1 MTHDLHWL
9 QQGTQQGSLT
19 RPFTHRMHCLGTQ
32 RPHWL
37 GTTYHHKGLKQVVIR
52 VSGFHV
58 LRTVLL
64 FSAVF
69 GIRPKQ
75 LSKLSK
81 KPKFYSF
88 YPMQKRK
95 TKKTFIVECCVKAL
109 KKLLQWIWVQSHLYF
124 FESLQGQYKFHSSF
138 SFVNIK
144 FFYFTL
150 LNPSFMSEGLRGV
163 RFSLASNS
171 TFNRWDSQK
180 SQFTVKTSLM
190 FPNKC
195 SVSIC

>member
-9 QQGTQQGSLT
+9 QQGTQQGPLT
-19 RPFTHRMHCLGTQ
+19 RPFTHRLHCLGTQ

-37 GTTYHHKGLKQVVIR
+37 GTTYHHKGLKQVVIG

-95 TKKTFIVECCVKAL
+95 PPQKNFYCRVLCESFKKIAPINL
-109 KKLLQWIWVQSHLYF
+109 GAI
-124 FESLQGQYKFHSSF
+124 
-138 SFVNIK
+138 
-144 FFYFTL
+144 
-150 LNPSFMSEGLRGV
+150 
-163 RFSLASNS
+163 
-171 TFNRWDSQK
+171 
-180 SQFTVKTSLM
+180 TSLL
-190 FPNKC
+190 FWILTRVIKI
-195 SVSIC
+195 SFFF